1 YPKVGEYV
9 LVEGVF
15 DQLALTAM
23 GLPSIGFG
31 GSSPSKEQLDDL
43 RDLGEK
49 GCSFVILPDKDSTGL
64 AKAQETVRD
73 LYPYARLAS
82 PLEEG
87 KDAADLLAAEGV
99 AGRETVEVLS
109 GEAKDALDL
118 SLKGVPDRGLEKIRH
133 LKDRVLPLVM
143 KLGAS
148 EQQAV
153 IKDVASRSGLSQE
166 NVRQA
171 LAELEATERPIL
183 AAKDEDEEE
192 LPEVE
197 WAHLLEPGVLD
208 RYVQDATGA
217 RGVVGDADKAV
228 VKVITLVAI
237 GAQLAPLPNGKPI
250 GGSIMLTGPAGR
262 GKNYLSDAAVE
273 LLPPEWYLSFEVASA
288 TVFYYAVELEPAFLK
303 HKFIYPN
310 EAEAVDT
317 VVEFLRPMLSQGR
330 AKKYVTNKNGDGQ
343 NAFQELH
350 VEGPITGCIPTVR
363 NKLDD
368 QLQTRMLVV
377 ELEEYEGRIQAHTK
391 ALSSLFVPDWSA
403 AFDKDL
409 APRWRAA
416 LRSLTAVRKVTI
428 EFANH
433 PGFKLSNEGISH
445 GARLWQNLLG
455 LMCAHALLEQR
466 NREVRNLSH
475 GSRAVVAIAA
485 DYEAA
490 HDIFKATSKRSVVNL
505 SDTHRKI
512 VQAVYDL
519 SLTTQFPSAGFST
532 QKIADE
538 AGISKGTVSKNRAYL
553 TKSVNLLY
561 ETEEKRLAISEDVD
575 PSWWA
580 EGNPMEG
587 FPTPAQVRRWE
598 KAPIP
603 PPNGGNGGNKETVA
617 GSPHNYAEKPVSTV
631 GNDAETVFPLFPE
644 QASASIDARKESEI
658 IDPGTPIEKREKD
671 VNDPAAFGELSESEQ
686 QELLGWIAAT
696 IRPVRRRSPGAYW
709 PSSYQLKHEF
719 ERSPRGFYIT
729 NGQFKGAMQ
738 EAGIAGVDAVG
749 DGINLFY
756 RVSTDARVAQA
767 RRRRNQQEERN
778 P

>member
-1 YPKVGEYV
+1 
-9 LVEGVF
+9 
-15 DQLALTAM
+15 
-23 GLPSIGFG
+23 
-31 GSSPSKEQLDDL
+31 
-43 RDLGEK
+43 
-49 GCSFVILPDKDSTGL
+49 
-64 AKAQETVRD
+64 
-73 LYPYARLAS
+73 
-82 PLEEG
+82 
-87 KDAADLLAAEGV
+87 
-99 AGRETVEVLS
+99 
-109 GEAKDALDL
+109 
-118 SLKGVPDRGLEKIRH
+118 
-133 LKDRVLPLVM
+133 
-143 KLGAS
+143 
-148 EQQAV
+148 
-153 IKDVASRSGLSQE
+153 
-166 NVRQA
+166 
-171 LAELEATERPIL
+171 
-183 AAKDEDEEE
+183 
-192 LPEVE
+192 
-197 WAHLLEPGVLD
+197 
-208 RYVQDATGA
+208 
-217 RGVVGDADKAV
+217 
-228 VKVITLVAI
+228 
-237 GAQLAPLPNGKPI
+237 
-250 GGSIMLTGPAGR
+250 MLTGPAGR

-273 LLPPEWYLSFEVASA
+273 LLPPEWYLSFEAASA

-330 AKKYVTNKNGDGQ
+330 AKKYVTNKNGEGQ
-343 NAFQELH
+343 NAFQQLH

-416 LRSLTAVRKVTI
+416 LRSLTAVRKVAI

-455 LMCAHALLEQR
+455 LMCAHAWLERR
-466 NREVRNLSH
+466 NREVRNLSD

-490 HDIFKATSKRSVVNL
+490 HEIFKATSKRSVVNL

-519 SLTTQFPSAGFST
+519 SLTTQFASDGFST

-553 TKSVNLLY
+553 TMSANLLY

-580 EGNPMEG
+580 ERDPMEG
-587 FPTPAQVRRWE
+587 FPTPEQVRRWE

-603 PPNGGNGGNKETVA
+603 PPNRGNGGNKETVA

-631 GNDAETVFPLFPE
+631 GNDAETVETVFPE

-658 IDPGTPIEKREKD
+658 MEPETPIEEYEKW
-671 VNDPAAFGELSESEQ
+671 VNDPATFGELSESEQ

-696 IRPVRRRSPGAYW
+696 IRPIHRRSPIAYC
-709 PSSYQLKHEF
+709 PSSYYLKHEF
-719 ERSPRGFYIT
+719 ERSARGFYIT

-738 EAGIAGVDAVG
+738 EAGIEGEDAVG

-778 P
+778 L